1 MREAHF
7 GGQILSVQVLS
18 AAALVAALAI
28 AVIGAIITG
37 SEVGTATGTVESA
50 SAASGNFLGTLSD
63 WLPLGYAFG
72 AGMVAS
78 VNPCGF
84 AMLPAYLGLY
94 LGEQEKED
102 AQGRGMAGRLQ
113 RAVLV
118 GLTVTVGFVLMFGI
132 VGVPIGLGAQ
142 GLVGTFSWIGL
153 IIGVLL
159 VVAGAYVLS
168 GGKLY
173 NNLAVQLSSRVGG
186 TDNKGIRS
194 YFMFGLAYGI
204 ASLSC
209 TLPIF
214 LAVIGSS
221 ITADTFLDSL
231 WQFLLYGLGMGSVI
245 LLLTI
250 GMALFKSA
258 FIGGLRKV
266 LPYVG
271 TISGVMLLLAGAFI
285 VYYWLTIGGLLD
297 KIQGAA

>member
-1 MREAHF
+1 MREARF

-18 AAALVAALAI
+18 GAALVAVLAI

-37 SEVGTATGTVESA
+37 TEIGAATGRVGSA
-50 SAASGNFLGTLSD
+50 SAASENFLGSISD
-63 WLPLGYAFG
+63 RLRLGYAFG

-102 AQGRGMAGRLQ
+102 AQGRGVAGRLQ

-132 VGVPIGLGAQ
+132 IGVPIGFGAR
-142 GLVGTFSWIGL
+142 GLVGTFEWVSL

-159 VVAGAYVLS
+159 AVAGAYVLS

-214 LAVIGSS
+214 LGVIGSS

-231 WQFLLYGLGMGSVI
+231 GQLLLYGLGMGSVI

-258 FIGGLRKV
+258 FIGWLRKV

-271 TISGVMLLLAGAFI
+271 TISGVMLLIVGAFI
-285 VYYWLTIGGLLD
+285 VYYWLTIGGLLE

>member
-1 MREAHF
+1 
-7 GGQILSVQVLS
+7 
-18 AAALVAALAI
+18 
-28 AVIGAIITG
+28 
-37 SEVGTATGTVESA
+37 
-50 SAASGNFLGTLSD
+50 
-63 WLPLGYAFG
+63 
-72 AGMVAS
+72 
-78 VNPCGF
+78 
-84 AMLPAYLGLY
+84 
-94 LGEQEKED
+94 
-102 AQGRGMAGRLQ
+102 
-113 RAVLV
+113 
-118 GLTVTVGFVLMFGI
+118 
-132 VGVPIGLGAQ
+132 
-142 GLVGTFSWIGL
+142 
-153 IIGVLL
+153 
-159 VVAGAYVLS
+159 
-168 GGKLY
+168 
-173 NNLAVQLSSRVGG
+173 
-186 TDNKGIRS
+186 
-194 YFMFGLAYGI
+194 MFGLAYGI